1 MTCHL
6 TTPRN
11 KATAQSSLLSLLGF
25 IGAVS
30 SFVGVGGCQPKPVTQ
45 APVASQSAE
54 ANAPVTEAA
63 PQAAARAPREQ
74 PHSVAKH
81 QAKPK
86 EEASAAAGKVISIA
100 GGWVNAGGACDSGAS
115 VFFNPDGTYMSEG
128 EKGTWALSGKTLT
141 VTTASTEEEI
151 ASETQGSPAQGPPP
165 AKGPPPA
172 QGPSLAQGPSP
183 AQGPEQSTGDSGE
196 KAVLTLLSVT
206 EDAARVIL
214 SNGSNA
220 NWTRCTS

>member
-1 MTCHL
+1 MTRH
-6 TTPRN
+6 TSPSRS
-11 KATAQSSLLSLLGF
+11 KAIAPSSLLSVLSF
-25 IGAVS
+25 IGAMS
-30 SFVGVGGCQPKPVTQ
+30 GLVGVSGCQPKPVVQ
-45 APVASQSAE
+45 APAAAPQSAQ
-54 ANAPVTEAA
+54 AAAPVMEAA
-63 PQAAARAPREQ
+63 PQAADKAPREQ
-74 PHSVAKH
+74 PHSVAKRES
-81 QAKPK
+81 KPT

-141 VTTASTEEEI
+141 VTTASTEED
-151 ASETQGSPAQGPPP
+151 AAM
-165 AKGPPPA
+165 A
-172 QGPSLAQGPSP
+172 

-206 EDAARVIL
+206 DDAARVIL

-220 NWTRCTS
+220 SWTRCTS